1 MTWAISLTFWA
12 LSDGMC
18 VLFEVR
24 KGVLDFSS
32 TSLDLHL
39 WRTQGQACDGINE
52 GWVRCRIILGTLVLL
67 VETSWSSCKHF
78 VFFPL
83 LIEMFWKL
91 FVPASVLFVIK
102 KVSRFG
108 VPDVCGGLPC
118 LGLSILSVVLD
129 KKGLNIKGVICPSE
143 IKRHLGIFTGWST
156 TNGLLLLPLSK
167 LPDSN

>member
-1 MTWAISLTFWA
+1 
-12 LSDGMC
+12 
-18 VLFEVR
+18 
-24 KGVLDFSS
+24 
-32 TSLDLHL
+32 
-39 WRTQGQACDGINE
+39 
-52 GWVRCRIILGTLVLL
+52 
-67 VETSWSSCKHF
+67 
-78 VFFPL
+78 
-83 LIEMFWKL
+83 MFWKL

-167 LPDSN
+167 LPDSTKCNEEYVRRVLCSQFHHISRGLYCTTFHFFYSVNVGENVNDVFATFFQPEVHKASALDLYIPRLYL